1 MGDEWENVVIETG
14 VDTLLNYLAENGDT
28 TVSTISEDLG
38 VSEDRIKQWAKALE
52 DNDFVERTYSARK
65 GMILQY
71 IQKRTIK
78 LPTKNSKKVKEDVEK
93 ETKKVQNEM
102 KSRDSEI
109 KRPKNSSRK
118 WLKSLKTIEKKK
130 IK

>member
-1 MGDEWENVVIETG
+1 MGKG
-14 VDTLLNYLAENGDT
+14 
-28 TVSTISEDLG
+28 S
-38 VSEDRIKQWAKALE
+38 E

-71 IQKRTIK
+71 TKENNKAANEK
-78 LPTKNSKKVKEDVEK
+78 LKKVKEDVEK

-109 KRPKNSSRK
+109 KRPKTAQENG
-118 WLKSLKTIEKKK
+118 
-130 IK
+130 

>member
-71 IQKRTIK
+71 TKENNKAANEK
-78 LPTKNSKKVKEDVEK
+78 LKKVKEDVEK

-109 KRPKNSSRK
+109 KRPKTAQENG
-118 WLKSLKTIEKKK
+118 
-130 IK
+130 